1 MPPIL
6 PALAPRRGDTNF
18 GALQGRNRW
27 QSFDSPKAGK
37 WVELAPTVATGCH
50 LLPFG
55 SHGKQGVCG
64 GLPPV
69 AAGPLPAR
77 EEVDLQTL
85 GQCPTTR

>member
-1 MPPIL
+1 MEPRGCNRPQIREPQRTQKQAKTLAADCDRL
-6 PALAPRRGDTNF
+6 PRG
-18 GALQGRNRW
+18 A
-27 QSFDSPKAGK
+27 
-37 WVELAPTVATGCH
+37 
-50 LLPFG
+50 
-55 SHGKQGVCG
+55 HGKQGVCG